1 MNASEVEQIVY
12 SLMELKKTKQKYEI
26 DSMESFSS
34 FKIKNRMLYEMAL
47 SDDMDLTIFKQLMS
61 MKRKLEEGE
70 EQYSVD
76 VKVGQMMAE
85 KYLDPVLSKLPTP

>member
-12 SLMELKKTKQKYEI
+12 SLMELKKTKQKSEI

>member
-12 SLMELKKTKQKYEI
+12 SLMELKKTKQKSEI

-70 EQYSVD
+70 DQYSVD

>member
-1 MNASEVEQIVY
+1 
-12 SLMELKKTKQKYEI
+12 
-26 DSMESFSS
+26 
-34 FKIKNRMLYEMAL
+34 MAL